1 MNVKAELLRFIENST
16 NLRLNDV
23 NIEPE
28 KIRAI
33 MINEVVPVDSDDD
46 FYGKPDSA
54 YMSTTIPL
62 FRKAGIE
69 VKSIQDILNHGIYIT
84 NAVKT
89 PKSEYAVS
97 KESIEESLPYLEKE
111 LELFPNLQVVM
122 LMGDVAKKAFNMI
135 SKKATGKNAVP
146 SISTYKLRNTE
157 IFYKEIR
164 IIPSYIMTGQNILI
178 EKSKFQMAS
187 EDIALMYRLISD
199 NEK

>member
-1 MNVKAELLRFIENST
+1 MNIKSELQQLCGENQ

-28 KIRAI
+28 TIQAI
-33 MINEVVPVDSDDD
+33 MINEVVPSCLAED

-54 YMSTTIPL
+54 YMSTTIPM

-69 VKSIQDILNHGIYIT
+69 IGSVQDILNNGIYIT

-97 KESIEESLPYLEKE
+97 KESIEDSLPYLEKE
-111 LELFPNLQVVM
+111 LALFPNVKVIM

-135 SKKATGKNAVP
+135 CKKATKKNAVP

-157 IFYKEIR
+157 IFYNGIR
-164 IIPSYIMTGQNILI
+164 IMPSYIMTGQNILI
-178 EKSKFQMAS
+178 EKSKFEMAS
-187 EDIALMYRLISD
+187 KDIETMYRLIKCFD
-199 NEK
+199 

>member
-1 MNVKAELLRFIENST
+1 MNIKSELQQLCGDT
-16 NLRLNDV
+16 QNLRLNDV

-28 KIRAI
+28 TIRAI
-33 MINEVVPVDSDDD
+33 MINEVVPSCPAED

-54 YMSTTIPL
+54 YMSTTIPM

-69 VKSIQDILNHGIYIT
+69 IGSVQDILNNGIYIT

-89 PKSEYAVS
+89 PKTEYAVS
-97 KESIEESLPYLEKE
+97 KESIEDSLPYLEKE
-111 LELFPNLQVVM
+111 LALFPNVKVIM

-135 SKKATGKNAVP
+135 CKKATKKNAVP

-157 IFYKEIR
+157 IFHKGIR

-178 EKSKFQMAS
+178 EKSKFEMAS
-187 EDIALMYRLISD
+187 KDIETMYRLIKDSD
-199 NEK
+199 

>member
-1 MNVKAELLRFIENST
+1 MNIKSQLQQLCGDTEF
-16 NLRLNDV
+16 LRLNDI

-33 MINEVVPVDSDDD
+33 MINEIVPADSDDD

-69 VKSIQDILNHGIYIT
+69 VNSIYEILNHGIYIT
-84 NAVKT
+84 NAVKM

-122 LMGDVAKKAFNMI
+122 LMGDVAKKTFNMI
-135 SKKATGKNAVP
+135 SKKATKKNAVP
-146 SISTYKLRNTE
+146 SMSTYKLRNTE

-187 EDIALMYRLISD
+187 EDIALMYRLI
-199 NEK
+199 NES